1 MNSHLR
7 AKGLVAIL
15 SLTALSGS
23 YALPAATITPVLV
36 IAPIYEAM
44 PSPPFMP
51 LVQPVE
57 DAPAPVLLVA
67 PSFAEP
73 ALYILGTEVRAYA
86 IKCVRSGGNF
96 YYHGGSI
103 CLHPST

>member
-1 MNSHLR
+1 MNNHR
-7 AKGLVAIL
+7 ITKGVVAIL
-15 SLTALSGS
+15 SLTALPGPTMPS
-23 YALPAATITPVLV
+23 ALV

-51 LVQPVE
+51 LPQPIE
-57 DAPAPVLLVA
+57 EAPPPVLLVA

-103 CLHPST
+103 CLHTLT

>member
-1 MNSHLR
+1 MNSHRL
-7 AKGLVAIL
+7 AKGVVAIL
-15 SLTALSGS
+15 SLTALSGG
-23 YALPAATITPVLV
+23 YARPAATITPSLA
-36 IAPIYEAM
+36 IAPLYEPL

-51 LVQPVE
+51 LVQSVE
-57 DAPAPVLLVA
+57 EAPAPVLLVA

-103 CLHPST
+103 CLHPHT

>member
-1 MNSHLR
+1 VNPRHLT
-7 AKGLVAIL
+7 KGVVAIL
-15 SLTALSGS
+15 ALTALSGS
-23 YALPAATITPVLV
+23 YSLSAATITTSLV
-36 IAPIYEAM
+36 IAPLYEPL

-51 LVQPVE
+51 LVQSVE
-57 DAPAPVLLVA
+57 EAPAPVLLVA

-86 IKCVRSGGNF
+86 ITCVRSGGNF

-103 CLHPST
+103 CLHLTT